1 MDTTNL
7 IFLSLQCR
15 FLTGISMKPTA
26 VVTQT
31 IPHIGKP
38 LDGSQYR
45 TVIEEQVYAELPPTP
60 QEQMPVRARHAAK
73 GRSTPPADTGH
84 PSKPV

>member
-1 MDTTNL
+1 
-7 IFLSLQCR
+7 
-15 FLTGISMKPTA
+15 MKPTA
-26 VVTQT
+26 AVTET
-31 IPHIGKP
+31 SPHIGKP

-45 TVIEEQVYAELPPTP
+45 NVIEEQVYAELPPTP

-73 GRSTPPADTGH
+73 GSSAPPADPCH